1 MSSKVSHVFLNP
13 DDNTIDMAN
22 ANSSVSTE
30 ITRNTSTIYHSLIGV
45 YKTKNMQYL
54 CKGKIALS

>member
-1 MSSKVSHVFLNP
+1 MLSKVSHVVLNP

-30 ITRNTSTIYHSLIGV
+30 ITRNTSTIYHFLIRV
-45 YKTKNMQYL
+45 YKTKN
-54 CKGKIALS
+54 I